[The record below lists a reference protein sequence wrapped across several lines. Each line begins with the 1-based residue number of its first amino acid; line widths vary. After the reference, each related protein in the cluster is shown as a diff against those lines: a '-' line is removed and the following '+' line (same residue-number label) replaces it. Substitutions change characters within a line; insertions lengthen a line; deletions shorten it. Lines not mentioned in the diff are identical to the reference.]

1 MKFNGFIFALFLAI
15 ILAWLFPAALN
26 DLPLGWIIDIGI
38 GLIFFFYGLKLAPA
52 ELKLGFF
59 NYRSHIFIQL
69 TTFLVFPLLTFL
81 FIPLFEGGTT
91 SNLWIA
97 IFFLGVLPSTVSSSV
112 VMVAIAKGNLPTAI
126 FNASISGL
134 IGIIATPLWLSL
146 FMLKT
151 GGFSITAIITKLLL
165 QIVLPLMLG
174 LLLQRFLGNF
184 ARAHSKKLSLF
195 DKSVI
200 VLIVF
205 SSFSTSFASNLFASL
220 DPLSLVKLSVIVVL
234 LFFAVYAFTGYVCK
248 LFNFSLQDTITVK
261 FAGTKKSLVHG
272 SVMAKIIFGSS
283 ASLGLFLLPIMLY
296 HILQLILVAIFAE
309 RYRKQWLQ
317 DQYLKQKNPA

>member
-1 MKFNGFIFALFLAI
+1 MKFNGFIVALFAAI
-15 ILAWLFPAALN
+15 LLAWLFPEALN
-26 DLPLGWIIDIGI
+26 DLPLGSIIDIGI
-38 GLIFFFYGLKLAPA
+38 GLIFFFYGLKLAPS
-52 ELKLGFF
+52 ELKLGFL
-59 NYRSHIFIQL
+59 NYKSHILIQL
-69 TTFLVFPLLTFL
+69 TTFLLFPLLTFL

-134 IGIIATPLWLSL
+134 IGIVATPLWLSL
-146 FMLKT
+146 FMMKT
-151 GGFSITAIITKLLL
+151 GEFEITTIITKLLL
-165 QIVLPLMLG
+165 QIVLPLIVG

-184 ARAHSKKLSLF
+184 ARTHGKKLSLF

-205 SSFSTSFASNLFASL
+205 SSFSNSFSSNLFASIEL
-220 DPLSLVKLSVIVVL
+220 INLLKLSVIVVI
-234 LFFAVYAFTGYVCK
+234 LFFVVYALTGYLCK
-248 LFNFSLQDTITVK
+248 LFNFNREDAITVK

-296 HILQLILVAIFAE
+296 HILQLLLVAIFAE
-309 RYRKQWLQ
+309 KYRKQWLQ
-317 DQYLKQKNPA
+317 KEYLKQVKTT

>member
-1 MKFNGFIFALFLAI
+1 MKFNGFIVALFAAI
-15 ILAWLFPAALN
+15 LLAWLFPAILSAF
-26 DLPLGWIIDIGI
+26 PLGIIIDVGI
-38 GLIFFFYGLKLAPA
+38 GLIFFFYGLKLAPS
-52 ELKLGFF
+52 ELKLGFL
-59 NYRSHIFIQL
+59 NYKSHILIQL
-69 TTFLVFPLLTFL
+69 TTFVLFPLLTFL
-81 FIPLFEGGTT
+81 FIPLFEGGT
-91 SNLWIA
+91 SSSLWLA

-134 IGIIATPLWLSL
+134 IGIIATPFWLSL
-146 FMLKT
+146 FMMKT
-151 GGFSITAIITKLLL
+151 GEFAISTIITKLLL
-165 QIVLPLMLG
+165 QIVLPLILG
-174 LLLQRFLGNF
+174 LLLQRFLGGF
-184 ARAHSKKLSLF
+184 ARTHSKKLGLF

-205 SSFSTSFASNLFASL
+205 SSFSNSFSSRLFASI
-220 DPLSLVKLSVIVVL
+220 DPMNLLKLSGIVVG
-234 LFFAVYAFTGYVCK
+234 LFFIVYALTGYLCK
-248 LFNFSLQDTITVK
+248 LFNFNKEDTITVK

-296 HILQLILVAIFAE
+296 HILQLLLVALYAE

-317 DQYLKQKNPA
+317 KEFLEQQEIN